1 VVREV
6 GLGLITLG
14 IIILLFVAYQL
25 FGTNVTEHHNQSKL
39 AEQFQAATGP
49 EPTTVAKNTSGCS
62 VSGAAK
68 SSPLPHLAEGEV
80 TDHLQIPKINLSKYV
95 VEGTSENDLRLGPGH
110 YPGTALPGQTGNA
123 AIAGHRTTYG
133 APFFELNRMA
143 PGDPICLTDVDNRT
157 WVYQVSAPPQVVS
170 PTDVAVLD
178 PTSYAQLTLTTC
190 NPRFE
195 ATSRL
200 VVFARLVGQALLP
213 ALPPSP
219 AVASTPAAPTLAGI
233 DNLGAGNS
241 KAWQPTILFGL
252 LVLVLWVG
260 VRIWINRSR
269 RWHRLA
275 AYVIGIGVCLIPLW
289 FVFENAIRLLPQ
301 SI

>member
-1 VVREV
+1 VRRLVREV

-14 IIILLFVAYQL
+14 VIILLFVAYQL

-39 AEQFQAATGP
+39 AGQFQAATGP
-49 EPTTVAKNTSGCS
+49 APSPVSKNTSGCS

-68 SSPLPHLAEGEV
+68 SGPLPRLSEGDV
-80 TDHLQIPKINLSKYV
+80 TDHLQIPKIGLSKYV

-143 PGDPICLTDVDNRT
+143 PGDPICLTDVNNRV

-170 PTDVAVLD
+170 PNDVAVLD
-178 PTSYAQLTLTTC
+178 PTPLAQLTLTTC

-200 VVFARLVGQALLP
+200 VVFARLIGQ

-219 AVASTPAAPTLAGI
+219 AVASTPAPPALAGV
-233 DNLGAGNS
+233 DNLGSGNS
-241 KAWQPTILFGL
+241 KAWQPTILFAL
-252 LVLVLWVG
+252 LVLVLWVA

-275 AYVIGIGVCLIPLW
+275 AYVIGISVCLIPLW